1 MTVPFSVWLSDFL
14 FHTSEGEY
22 HLQHSLVLQ
31 YSSSSIKGT
40 STALQ
45 LRMQVH
51 TGTKCS
57 LSASENICC
66 LGGEL
71 LPMVT
76 AVWTHPSC
84 SAWWREFCLLQAS
97 GCRIW
102 PRPSPPG
109 TPETHKNQ
117 WCTNCCRPSVK
128 KAPALEHRVDFRSW
142 MCFCLSSNQRP
153 YQPRLPKRNNQAVTA
168 CSPVSLSYFVFQ
180 IVVTFT

>member
-117 WCTNCCRPSVK
+117 HHIYNGAQTVVGHQWRKPRHWNIELILDHECVSAYLQISAHISQDCQKETTRQSRR
-128 KAPALEHRVDFRSW
+128 AHRSRSLTLFFR
-142 MCFCLSSNQRP
+142 
-153 YQPRLPKRNNQAVTA
+153 
-168 CSPVSLSYFVFQ
+168 
-180 IVVTFT
+180 

>member
-1 MTVPFSVWLSDFL
+1 MFGCLIFCFT
-14 FHTSEGEY
+14 
-22 HLQHSLVLQ
+22 LQKVSIICSTVLQ

-45 LRMQVH
+45 LRTQVH

-117 WCTNCCRPSVK
+117 HHICNGAQTVVGHQWRKPRHWNIELILDHECVSAYLQISGHISQHCQKETTRKSRR
-128 KAPALEHRVDFRSW
+128 AHRSRSLTLFFR
-142 MCFCLSSNQRP
+142 
-153 YQPRLPKRNNQAVTA
+153 
-168 CSPVSLSYFVFQ
+168 
-180 IVVTFT
+180 